1 MGGNQLLWCEGAVVS
16 GAWTLPT
23 SPLFLCPPWLFHC
36 TVSEF
41 SLVYYSED
49 SKYRFSW
56 VQSPVRCDIE
66 HWGGAMETPPFSYLV
81 RSMSDLNHMAGIWC
95 QDTLDTSTCGIGND
109 STDMVSEVNWQWGTH
124 WVLEIGWGW
133 CRNHIF
139 AVRKNP
145 RLTLPCDL
153 RAHMRLGE
161 LSSESR
167 TLHLETLISCLYFQ
181 PPSRIYSVSV
191 GCDMA
196 VSCPDPTTHTL
207 VSQGKSSVV
216 SSSE

>member
-1 MGGNQLLWCEGAVVS
+1 MIKSFPEFGH
-16 GAWTLPT
+16 
-23 SPLFLCPPWLFHC
+23 LFHW
-36 TVSEF
+36 VFEHGGGVREISSF
-41 SLVYYSED
+41 S
-49 SKYRFSW
+49 
-56 VQSPVRCDIE
+56 
-66 HWGGAMETPPFSYLV
+66 HLV
-81 RSMSDLNHMAGIWC
+81 RSMITREHMAGLWSQGI
-95 QDTLDTSTCGIGND
+95 LDTSTCGIGND

-124 WVLEIGWGW
+124 CVLGIGWGW
-133 CRNHIF
+133 RRNHIF

-161 LSSESR
+161 LSSEGR

-181 PPSRIYSVSV
+181 GPSRIYSVSV
-191 GCDMA
+191 GCDMT

>member
-1 MGGNQLLWCEGAVVS
+1 
-16 GAWTLPT
+16 
-23 SPLFLCPPWLFHC
+23 
-36 TVSEF
+36 
-41 SLVYYSED
+41 
-49 SKYRFSW
+49 
-56 VQSPVRCDIE
+56 
-66 HWGGAMETPPFSYLV
+66 
-81 RSMSDLNHMAGIWC
+81 MAGIWS
-95 QDTLDTSTCGIGND
+95 QESLDTSTCGIGND

-161 LSSESR
+161 LSSEGR

-196 VSCPDPTTHTL
+196 VSCPDPTTHML
-207 VSQGKSSVV
+207 VLWGKSFVA
-216 SSSE
+216 SSSEKGKFLTWVLWMMMNYEYTQFIPISYPDLSIFHHDVLIWKEFSTYLFWTIKTISLSNNDYFSVMKTNWKMWRHCGEELQGKQETQPLC